1 MAKLVTADVI
11 AGLKEMTIL
20 EINEL
25 VEAIEEE
32 FGVTAA
38 APVAVA
44 AAGAEDAGSDEPSEV
59 TVKITDIG
67 QAKIAV
73 IKAVNEITGLGLK
86 GAKEIVEAAPEGIVK
101 ENIAP
106 EEAAEIK
113 DKLVE
118 AGASVE
124 VK

>member
-11 AGLKEMTIL
+11 AGLKEMSIL

-25 VEAIEEE
+25 IEAIEEE

-44 AAGAEDAGSDEPSEV
+44 AAEETAGADEPTEV
-59 TVKITDIG
+59 NVSITEVG
-67 QAKIAV
+67 QSKVAV
-73 IKAVNEITGLGLK
+73 IKVVNTITGLGLM
-86 GAKEIVEAAPEGIVK
+86 GAKKLVESAPAVIK
-101 ENIAP
+101 ENVTP
-106 EEAAEIK
+106 EEAEEIK
-113 DKLVE
+113 AQLVE

>member
-11 AGLKEMTIL
+11 AGLKEMSIL

-25 VEAIEEE
+25 IEAIEEE

-44 AAGAEDAGSDEPSEV
+44 AAEEDSASDEPTEV
-59 TVKITDIG
+59 NVSITEIG
-67 QAKIAV
+67 QSKVAV
-73 IKAVNEITGLGLK
+73 IKVVNTITGLGLM
-86 GAKEIVEAAPEGIVK
+86 GAKKLVESAPAVVK
-101 ENIAP
+101 ENVTP
-106 EEAAEIK
+106 EEAEEIK
-113 DKLVE
+113 AQLTE

>member
-1 MAKLVTADVI
+1 MAKLVVEEVI

-44 AAGAEDAGSDEPSEV
+44 AAEEETTDEPSEV
-59 TVKITDIG
+59 TVTITEVG
-67 QAKIAV
+67 QSKVAV
-73 IKAVNEITGLGLK
+73 IKAVNTITGAGLMASK
-86 GAKEIVEAAPEGIVK
+86 KIVEASPAVVK

-106 EEAAEIK
+106 EEAEEIK
-113 DKLVE
+113 AQLIE

-124 VK
+124 IK